1 MKKKILII
9 AVAAC
14 LLALTIA
21 GTSIAYFTDTDAA
34 TNVFTVGKVEIQLT
48 EAKVEVDADNWNI
61 VKTSPEARVAST
73 GIDYKS
79 IRTLWP
85 GQNIAKDPR
94 IENIGSEK
102 AYVGA
107 VITVKNVQA
116 LLATDEARAAF
127 FDGGAIDDGENTV
140 NWVINGNDLII
151 FIIVDEALDAKN
163 NTTVDSVDLFTSIN
177 IDENWNNDN
186 MAMFADF
193 AIEINA
199 YATQE
204 AGFGDAVTAIT
215 TAFPGVFVTN

>member
-34 TNVFTVGKVEIQLT
+34 TNVFTVGDVDIQLT
-48 EAKVEVDADNWNI
+48 EGAVKLDDKGWNI
-61 VKTSPEARVAST
+61 VADTSKERFEST
-73 GIDYKS
+73 GIAYDK

-85 GQNIAKDPR
+85 GQTIAKDPR

-102 AYVGA
+102 AFVGA
-107 VITVKNVQA
+107 VITIKNVQA
-116 LLATDEARAAF
+116 LLATDAARAAF
-127 FDGGAIDDGENTV
+127 FDGGAIDNTNNTV
-140 NWVINGNDLII
+140 TWVVDGNNLIA
-151 FIIVDEALDAKN
+151 FVIVKDALAADA
-163 NTTVDSVDLFTSIN
+163 SVDLFTSIN
-177 IDENWNNDN
+177 VDATWNNDN
-186 MAMFADF
+186 MEMFENF
-193 AIEINA
+193 EIEISA

>member
-21 GTSIAYFTDTDAA
+21 GTSIAYFTDTDKAV
-34 TNVFTVGKVEIQLT
+34 NVFTVGDVDIQLT
-48 EAKVEVDADNWNI
+48 EGAVKLDEKGWNI
-61 VKTSPEARVAST
+61 VADTSEDRFVST
-73 GIDYKS
+73 GIAYDD

-85 GQNIAKDPR
+85 GQKIAKDPR

-102 AYVGA
+102 AFVGA

-116 LLATDEARAAF
+116 LLATDAARAAF
-127 FDGGAIDDGENTV
+127 FDGGAIDNANNTV
-140 NWVINGNDLII
+140 TWVVDGNNLIA
-151 FIIVDEALDAKN
+151 FVIVKDALAAN
-163 NTTVDSVDLFTSIN
+163 ASVDLFTSIN
-177 IDENWNNDN
+177 VDATWNNDN
-186 MAMFADF
+186 MEMFENF
-193 AIEINA
+193 EIEISA